1 MQISQNKIKDLE
13 KFSLLFA
20 KKQPQILFTELNAD
34 LHTIISVALK
44 LEKHYPQSI
53 ILESV
58 EKGERKG
65 RYSLIAFD
73 FDKTFEVEKISAKTK
88 ISQIKDFVNSAKF
101 TIPDELPSIA
111 TGVYGYFGF
120 DAVNLSEKITNF
132 IQRDEIGVP
141 LIRLVRP
148 TVSIVFDHL
157 KEKIFI
163 SAINYNEKTNDSFE
177 QLYEKISTITKVINE
192 SEHFPTELNSQISNT
207 QTNFNQ
213 SQFAKIVAKAKK
225 YIIEGDIFQ
234 VVLSRR
240 IVGDFSGKVI
250 DFYRKLRRINPSP
263 YLFLL
268 KFADFSLVGSSPEI
282 LVGLKGSK
290 LTLRPIAGTRKR
302 GKNEQE
308 DAMLAKDLLK
318 DEKEIA
324 EHLMLLDLGRNDLS
338 KIAKKNSVKVLDKM
352 FIEKYSHVMH
362 MVSNI
367 EAEIDEKYD
376 AVDAIFATFPAGT
389 VSGAPKIRAIEIIN
403 ELENVNRSFYAG
415 IVAYFSSNGDMV
427 SAITLRTALIK
438 GKKIYIQAG
447 GGNVYDSIA
456 EKEFEETENKMKAL
470 FG

>member
-1 MQISQNKIKDLE
+1 M
-13 KFSLLFA
+13 
-20 KKQPQILFTELNAD
+20 
-34 LHTIISVALK
+34 
-44 LEKHYPQSI
+44 
-53 ILESV
+53 
-58 EKGERKG
+58 
-65 RYSLIAFD
+65 
-73 FDKTFEVEKISAKTK
+73 
-88 ISQIKDFVNSAKF
+88 
-101 TIPDELPSIA
+101 
-111 TGVYGYFGF
+111 
-120 DAVNLSEKITNF
+120 
-132 IQRDEIGVP
+132 
-141 LIRLVRP
+141 
-148 TVSIVFDHL
+148 FDHL

-163 SAINYNEKTNDSFE
+163 SAINYGEKTKDSFE
-177 QLYEKISTITKVINE
+177 HLYEKISKITQIINE
-192 SEHFPTELNSQISNT
+192 SAEFSSELTSQISNT

-302 GKNEQE
+302 GSNEQE
-308 DAMLAKDLLK
+308 DELLAKDLLA